1 MLNHHRLRAPSP
13 GATASVVDA
22 LLSSS
27 CVVLVVHAAD
37 PAGLATQLQFV
48 FGVHV
53 LSFTCRSRR
62 AVWQRLC
69 EHWKN
74 PAGVWVVGL
83 H

>member
-1 MLNHHRLRAPSP
+1 MLNCHGLRAPSP

-22 LLSSS
+22 LLRSS
-27 CVVLVVHAAD
+27 CVVLVHAAD

-53 LSFTCRSRR
+53 LSFICRSRR

-69 EHWKN
+69 EHWKYL
-74 PAGVWVVGL
+74 AGVWVVGL